1 MTEEQLVI
9 FDCDG
14 VLVDSETISNQV
26 LAEMLTEQGIPTTL
40 RQSRA
45 EYQGLLLDDIL
56 ARAEGKLGRPFPD
69 GWLRQYESRRDEV
82 FAAELRPIE
91 GARELVESVISRG
104 VPVCVASQGSL
115 DKTNRSLALTGLDRL
130 FPPHARFSARLVA
143 RGKPHPDLFLHAA
156 ATMGVDPARCVVI
169 EDTPSG
175 VTAAVR
181 AAMPVYGYAADSD
194 REALERA
201 GARTFHSMS
210 ELSAM
215 LWPESQLPAGQG

>member
-1 MTEEQLVI
+1 MSVELVI

-26 LAEMLTEQGIPTTL
+26 LADMLTEQGIPTTL

-45 EYQGLLLDDIL
+45 EYQGLLLGDIL
-56 ARAEGKLGRPFPD
+56 ARAEQKLGSRFPD
-69 GWLRQYESRRDEV
+69 GWLREYESRRDEL

-115 DKTNRSLALTGLDRL
+115 DKTNRSLALTALDRL
-130 FPPHARFSARLVA
+130 LPPHARFSAHLVA

-181 AAMPVYGYAADSD
+181 AGMPVFGYAADSD
-194 REALERA
+194 RDALEVA
-201 GARTFHSMS
+201 GARTFDSMS
-210 ELSAM
+210 ELPAM
-215 LWPESQLPAGQG
+215 LWPEPQMPAGQG